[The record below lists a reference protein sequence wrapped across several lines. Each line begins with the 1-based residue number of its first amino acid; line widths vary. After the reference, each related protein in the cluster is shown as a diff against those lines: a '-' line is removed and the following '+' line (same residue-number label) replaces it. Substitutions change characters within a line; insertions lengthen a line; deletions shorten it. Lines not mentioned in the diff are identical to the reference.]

1 MKLNVRLLSVLFWLI
16 LLDHQG
22 HAQYFSKTYRIWEDR
37 EKGSFFLYAF
47 PTDQN
52 SIVTKDMYICP
63 NNQGCFGIKHL
74 NIQGVESKE
83 SVKNYMNGNRHSM
96 KMRNDTIF
104 YSGRSIS
111 AVDSIFYWYFGMMTV
126 TGDSIAEY
134 KYPIIHLED
143 GDVINYGLV
152 LTGGSEAI
160 LWGEGIDNRQPNPT
174 NVPYRS
180 VFYRVGFDGSVRSD
194 LIWYERNTNTSRR
207 MSDAATDI
215 DGNPVFGYFCV
226 EGALRRYFIKLLPD
240 NTVTTG
246 VYVDVA
252 NAGLDDPR
260 IAIDHEGN
268 YLINSFFLGKDSI
281 WNNDKRRTTHVTK
294 INRQGEILWST
305 MMPQIKREGE
315 VYLDRFEMLRMS
327 VTKNNDIL
335 CVGQVIISDTFYNL
349 QTNEPHH
356 WVSLDA
362 SFIARLSSDG
372 IVKWR
377 HLMAPLDS
385 EGFPL
390 ANILFDIQEAPD
402 GSIIAAGNLQRDT
415 IGFINDAWL
424 LRLNPDGCLNEE
436 CDHIQKYWYFPD
448 TISTT
453 QEISF
458 LPVEVYPNPGNEYL
472 FISSPKDIVYPV
484 QYELMNQFGQRFQT
498 GFLETMQDT
507 VDTSWMH
514 SGVYVILLKDKDGK
528 IFSGKWVK
536 SPQ

>member
-1 MKLNVRLLSVLFWLI
+1 MLKYIVLLVVVFMTTTNIYS
-16 LLDHQG
+16 
-22 HAQYFSKTYRIWEDR
+22 QYFSKTYRIWEDS
-37 EKGSFFLYAF
+37 EKGSFFINAY
-47 PTDQN
+47 PTKEN
-52 SIVTKDMYICP
+52 NIVGNNMYICP

-74 NIQGVESKE
+74 NIQGIEGKE
-83 SVKNYMNGNRHSM
+83 SVKDYMNGNRHSM
-96 KMRNDTIF
+96 KIRNDTIF

-111 AVDSIFYWYFGMMTV
+111 ASDSIFYWYFGMMTAS
-126 TGDSIAEY
+126 GDSIAEY
-134 KYPIIHLED
+134 KYPIIHLKD
-143 GDVINYGLV
+143 GNVLNYGIV

-174 NVPYRS
+174 DVPYRS

-194 LIWYERNTNTSRR
+194 VIWYERNTHTSRR
-207 MSDAATDI
+207 MSDATTDI
-215 DGNPVFGYFCV
+215 DGNAVFGYMAI
-226 EGALRRYFIKLLPD
+226 EGAIRRYFIKLLPD

-268 YLINSFFLGKDSI
+268 YLMNSYFLGKDSI

-305 MMPQIKREGE
+305 MMPQIKREGL
-315 VYLDRFEMLRMS
+315 VYLDRFEMMRMS
-327 VTKNNDIL
+327 VTENNDIL

-362 SFIARLSSDG
+362 SFISRLSPDG

-377 HLMAPLDS
+377 HLMAPLNS

-402 GSIIAAGNLQRDT
+402 GSIIVAGNLQRDT
-415 IGFINDAWL
+415 TGFINDAWL
-424 LRLNPDGCLNEE
+424 LRLSPDGCLNDS
-436 CDHIQKYWYFPD
+436 CNHIQKYWVFPD
-448 TISTT
+448 TISFTENI
-453 QEISF
+453 Q
-458 LPVEVYPNPGNEYL
+458 LHPMLLYPNPGQQGFRIL
-472 FISSPKDIVYPV
+472 PSSEMTYPL
-484 QYELMNQFGQRFQT
+484 QYELINSSGIRLQT
-498 GFLETMQDT
+498 GFSGNSNDI
-507 VDTSWMH
+507 VDTSWLH
-514 SGVYVILLKDKDGK
+514 AGVYQVLVRDRDGK
-528 IFSGKWVK
+528 VFSGRWVK
-536 SPQ
+536 GL